1 MSFEERIRRV
11 NSYCIGWLGY
21 FQLAKCKRFLQE
33 MEGWIRRKLRC
44 VRLKQCKRV
53 KTMAE
58 LFMSLGVEDFNAWM
72 QAASG
77 KGWWRMARTRTAHRA
92 MNNDWFREQGL
103 VSLIG
108 RYEVL
113 KVGRNRR
120 GTEQV
125 CPVV

>member
-1 MSFEERIRRV
+1 
-11 NSYCIGWLGY
+11 
-21 FQLAKCKRFLQE
+21 
-33 MEGWIRRKLRC
+33 
-44 VRLKQCKRV
+44 
-53 KTMAE
+53 
-58 LFMSLGVEDFNAWM
+58 MSLGVEDFNAWM

-77 KGWWRMARTRTAHRA
+77 KGRWRMSRIRTAHRA
-92 MNNDWFREQGL
+92 MNNDWFRAQGL

-113 KVGRNRR
+113 QVERNRR